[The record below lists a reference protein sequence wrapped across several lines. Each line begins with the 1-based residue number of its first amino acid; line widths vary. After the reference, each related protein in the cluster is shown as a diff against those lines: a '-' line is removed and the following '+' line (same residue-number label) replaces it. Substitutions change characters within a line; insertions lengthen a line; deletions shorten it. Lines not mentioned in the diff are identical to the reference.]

1 MRPSCVTSVPF
12 TTSSPRSIFSAPV
25 SLSIIGVMNGS
36 QPQSEAEKQF
46 ARLVRQVVPNLHAQ
60 NWANNAE
67 QHQALFLRERA
78 VRQPATGNPW
88 QRVGQTLRHSRE
100 YRDLR
105 RFLLCMLFYQA
116 GITAVVALAAIYA
129 EQVMKF
135 TTEQTIVLILVV
147 NVTAALGAFAFGYLQ
162 DAIGHVRAI
171 ALTLVGWIAM
181 VVIAAAS
188 HSVFSFWVA
197 ANLAGLCM
205 GSSQAAGRALVGYL
219 APPSR
224 VAEFFGLWGLSVKAA
239 SIFGPLTYGAV
250 TWIFGGNHRLAL
262 LATGTYFVIG
272 LALLAGIDVERGRK
286 AAIDTLQ
293 RT

>member
-1 MRPSCVTSVPF
+1 
-12 TTSSPRSIFSAPV
+12 
-25 SLSIIGVMNGS
+25 
-36 QPQSEAEKQF
+36 
-46 ARLVRQVVPNLHAQ
+46 
-60 NWANNAE
+60 
-67 QHQALFLRERA
+67 
-78 VRQPATGNPW
+78 
-88 QRVGQTLRHSRE
+88 
-100 YRDLR
+100 
-105 RFLLCMLFYQA
+105 MLFYQA
-116 GITAVVALAAIYA
+116 GISAVVALAAIYA

-135 TTEQTIVLILVV
+135 TTERTIVLILVV

-162 DAIGHVRAI
+162 DAIGHVRGI

-181 VVIAAAS
+181 VAIAASS
-188 HSVFSFWVA
+188 HSAASFWVA

-224 VAEFFGLWGLSVKAA
+224 VAEFFGLWGISVKAA

-250 TWIFGGNHRLAL
+250 TWIFGGNHRLAI
-262 LATGTYFVIG
+262 LATGAYFVIG
-272 LALLAGIDVERGRK
+272 LALLAGIDVQRGRQ

>member
-1 MRPSCVTSVPF
+1 
-12 TTSSPRSIFSAPV
+12 
-25 SLSIIGVMNGS
+25 
-36 QPQSEAEKQF
+36 
-46 ARLVRQVVPNLHAQ
+46 
-60 NWANNAE
+60 
-67 QHQALFLRERA
+67 
-78 VRQPATGNPW
+78 
-88 QRVGQTLRHSRE
+88 
-100 YRDLR
+100 
-105 RFLLCMLFYQA
+105 
-116 GITAVVALAAIYA
+116 A

-135 TTEQTIVLILVV
+135 TTERTIMLILVV

-181 VVIAAAS
+181 VVIAASS

-250 TWIFGGNHRLAL
+250 AWSFGGDHRLAI
-262 LATGTYFVIG
+262 LATGAYFVIG
-272 LALLAGIDVERGRK
+272 LALPAGSGVIRTTTSSVKPNQKVVAVASIRPSFGCASTMSQPIAWAAASARAK
-286 AAIDTLQ
+286 AASVPAA
-293 RT
+293 RTAGWMSG